1 MMNIV
6 ETFKVT
12 KGVLKVIRPSRLRFK
27 KNDYLVQLYVRQIIT
42 KAKTIN
48 DVPNLGNLK
57 AVVQEEVNRIEK
69 EYEEREHK

>member
-27 KNDYLVQLYVRQIIT
+27 KSDYLVQLYVRQIIT
-42 KAKTIN
+42 KSKTIN

-57 AVVQEEVNRIEK
+57 EMVQEEVNRIER